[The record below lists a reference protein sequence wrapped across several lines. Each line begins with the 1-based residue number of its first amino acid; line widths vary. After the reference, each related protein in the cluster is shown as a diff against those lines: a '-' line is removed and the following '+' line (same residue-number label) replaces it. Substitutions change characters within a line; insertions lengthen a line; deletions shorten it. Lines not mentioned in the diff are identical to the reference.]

1 MPPRDA
7 DLSDAD
13 LVALANRGDDAG
25 FEGLYARYRDW
36 VAALAFR
43 FTGDDALALDVT
55 QDTFMYLL
63 SKFPGLKLTARMTT
77 FLYPAVKNLSIAAR
91 RKARRLAGSADEVL
105 AALPADATAP
115 GALEHQDLL
124 GLIAALPDIHRE
136 VVLMRFVDDFSLD
149 EIGQALG
156 IPTGTVKSRLHHAI
170 ATLREDPKVRK
181 HFVAE

>member
-1 MPPRDA
+1 MPARD
-7 DLSDAD
+7 DQLSDAD
-13 LVALANRGDDAG
+13 LVALANRGDAAG
-25 FEGLYARYRDW
+25 FEGLYARYRGW
-36 VAALAFR
+36 VAALALR

-63 SKFPGLKLTARMTT
+63 GKFPGFKLTARMTT

-91 RKARRLAGSADEVL
+91 RKARRLSGSPDEVL
-105 AALPADATAP
+105 AALPAQAGGP

-124 GLIAALPDIHRE
+124 AVVAALPDIHRE

-156 IPTGTVKSRLHHAI
+156 IPTGTIKSRLHHAI
-170 ATLREDPKVRK
+170 AALREDPEVRK

>member
-1 MPPRDA
+1 MSATPAPPT
-7 DLSDAD
+7 DAD
-13 LVALANRGDDAG
+13 LVALANRGDPAG

-36 VAALAFR
+36 VAALAHR

-63 SKFPGLKLTARMTT
+63 GKFPGLKLTARMTT

-91 RKARRLAGSADEVL
+91 RKARRLSGSPDEVL
-105 AALPADATAP
+105 AALPTPAAGP

-124 GLIAALPDIHRE
+124 AVVAALPDIHRE

-149 EIGQALG
+149 EIGQTLN

-170 ATLREDPKVRK
+170 AALRGDPRVRT
-181 HFVAE
+181 FFAAE